1 MHSEYTTSLTLVDAC
16 HTIGLESQEVFEI
29 IEYGIITPDGESP
42 DDWRFDVRMIS
53 TAKRALRLQRD
64 LHLEWSAVALVI
76 ELLDE
81 REQLRAE
88 NAMLSR
94 RLERF
99 LHGN

>member
-1 MHSEYTTSLTLVDAC
+1 MHSEYMASLTLVDAC
-16 HTIGLESQEVFEI
+16 HAIGLESQYVSEI
-29 IEYGIITPDGESP
+29 VEYGIITPDGESP
-42 DDWRFDVRMIS
+42 DDWRFDLHMIS

-64 LHLEWSAVALVI
+64 LHLEWSAVALVL

-88 NAMLSR
+88 NAMLLR

-99 LHGN
+99 LHD

>member
-1 MHSEYTTSLTLVDAC
+1 MNSEYMTSLTLIDAC
-16 HTIGLESQEVFEI
+16 HATGLESHLLFEI
-29 IEYGIITPDGESP
+29 VEYGIITPQGNSP
-42 DDWRFDVRMIS
+42 DDWLFDLHMIT

-64 LHLEWSAVALVI
+64 LHLEWSAIALVL

-88 NAMLSR
+88 NAMLQQ

-99 LHGN
+99 LCD